1 MLTTRRVSREH
12 GAPHRE
18 RAPRTRPAAVVGPP
32 VAQRPP
38 VPDDALA
45 GQLALAVARR
55 GGGDAGWLLQRWP
68 AERATV
74 HPMSV
79 ERLTGKPKERVV
91 KFANLRRTNTDAAN
105 ALLEDMDVTKVW
117 GSLKSDITGTGDTH
131 GVRLDRQNPT
141 PTHANVQIQTN
152 GTSITLATALI
163 ANGLG
168 TARVGPLKHHVRAA
182 LKASLADGMQWEV
195 YDR

>member
-1 MLTTRRVSREH
+1 
-12 GAPHRE
+12 
-18 RAPRTRPAAVVGPP
+18 
-32 VAQRPP
+32 

-45 GQLALAVARR
+45 GQLARAVARR
-55 GGGDAGWLLQRWP
+55 GAGDAGWLRRWP
-68 AERATV
+68 AERATA

-79 ERLTGKPKERVV
+79 ERLTGKPKEKVV
-91 KFANLRRTNTDAAN
+91 KFANLRTTNTAAAN
-105 ALLEDMDVTKVW
+105 ALLEDLDVTKVW

-131 GVRLDRQNPT
+131 GVRLDRQSPT

-163 ANGLG
+163 DNDLG